1 MKYEALVARDFP
13 GYKKV
18 VIEAADDQ
26 EALRLA
32 KEKFGSGELL
42 EEGTAFDPQWDQAD
56 ADRIVSLTRADGV
69 VLLEG
74 WYGSSDSG
82 SGVQL
87 HGPFVESLA
96 RELREGAVADIWY
109 DAKQFGDSPAE
120 EQIET
125 TQLSMELAASLLE
138 RQNEV
143 LLLMLALLEPA
154 CVLGGIGSHEFS
166 RPGGWRERAEKLV
179 VQARHLAQVRRHL
192 ARKATTAK
200 EVNHVG

>member
-1 MKYEALVARDFP
+1 MRYEALVARDFP
-13 GYKKV
+13 GYKTV
-18 VIEAADDQ
+18 AIEAADDQ
-26 EALRLA
+26 DALRLA
-32 KEKFGSGELL
+32 KENFSSGELMD
-42 EEGTAFDPQWDQAD
+42 GGAAFDPQWDMPD

-74 WYGSSDSG
+74 WYGNSNG
-82 SGVQL
+82 SQVI
-87 HGPFVESLA
+87 HGPVVERLA

-109 DAKQFGDSPAE
+109 DAKDFGDSIVE

-154 CVLGGIGSHEFS
+154 CTPGGIGPHEFS

-179 VQARHLAQVRRHL
+179 VQARHLAQVRKQPD
-192 ARKATTAK
+192 RKAVAGK
-200 EVNHVG
+200 EVKHVG

>member
-13 GYKKV
+13 GYKTV
-18 VIEAADDQ
+18 AIEAADDQ
-26 EALRLA
+26 DALRLA
-32 KEKFGSGELL
+32 KEKFSSGELMD
-42 EEGTAFDPQWDQAD
+42 GGAAFDPQWDLPD

-74 WYGSSDSG
+74 WYGSSDG
-82 SGVQL
+82 GQVI
-87 HGPFVESLA
+87 HGPVVESLA

-109 DAKQFGDSPAE
+109 DAKDFGDSSVE

-154 CVLGGIGSHEFS
+154 CAPGGIGPHEFS

-179 VQARHLAQVRRHL
+179 VQARHLAQVRQRPD
-192 ARKATTAK
+192 RKAVAGK
-200 EVNHVG
+200 EVKHVG

>member
-13 GYKKV
+13 GYKTV
-18 VIEAADDQ
+18 AIEAADDQ

-32 KEKFGSGELL
+32 KERFSSGELL
-42 EEGTAFDPQWDQAD
+42 EDGTAFDPQWDLPD

-74 WYGSSDSG
+74 WYGSSDG
-82 SGVQL
+82 GNAAI
-87 HGPFVESLA
+87 HGPIVESLA

-109 DAKQFGDSPAE
+109 DAKDFGDSSVE

-154 CVLGGIGSHEFS
+154 CAPGGIGPHEFS

-179 VQARHLAQVRRHL
+179 VQARHLAQ
-192 ARKATTAK
+192 AKQAADCQTAAGK
-200 EVNHVG
+200 EVKHVG